1 MTIQTQPLSTWRY
14 WWALIRCHPW
24 LYLATTLLRILIFAV
39 FFQAWGLI
47 TRSFFD
53 SLSGNAPWAWGPNA
67 WAAIFLVTAMLRSGL
82 ILGDMLLYFN
92 WVFSASAVLSGNM
105 FNHILRQPGA
115 RALPDST
122 GEAISRFREDPE
134 EVGQFTAWA
143 PFILAR
149 LLFAVVA
156 VYFMVQVSMRVTFYV
171 FIPLLLVVV
180 LANLAM
186 TRVQRMRVLS
196 RQAAGNVTGFIGE
209 MFQAVQAVKL
219 AVAEERMLGRF
230 HTLNE
235 ARRQSA
241 LRDRLFNEVLG
252 SIFRN
257 TVNVG
262 TGLILLLAGQAMRDG
277 SFTVGDFALFVFY
290 LGFIAELTAD
300 VGTFFPRYKQASV
313 AFERMNRLLQ
323 GAAPQRLT
331 QRLATTLRGPLPA
344 VVYPAKQ
351 PADHLE
357 TLTVRNLCYH
367 FPGSEHGITDI
378 DLTLRRGTLTVIT
391 GRIGAGKTTLVRT
404 LLGLLSRDGG
414 AIAWNGQ
421 PVTDPA
427 NFFVPPRVAYT
438 AQTPA
443 LFSESVRN
451 NILQGI
457 WRDGDENAALTEAIY
472 AAVMEE
478 DIQQLEAGVETVVGQ
493 RGVKLSGGQ
502 RQRTAAARMF
512 VRQPELLVFDDL
524 SSALDVETE
533 QKLWN
538 RLFGKTMDDGR
549 RTMDD
554 CPVESVL
561 FSQSST
567 VHRPSSTTCLVVSH
581 RRAVLRQ
588 ADHIVVLKEGRICD
602 QGTLDELL
610 ARCPEM
616 QQLWQGEV

>member
-1 MTIQTQPLSTWRY
+1 MTLSTQPLSTWRY

-24 LYLATTLLRILIFAV
+24 LYLATTVLRILIFAV

-47 TRSFFD
+47 TRAFFD

-82 ILGDMLLYFN
+82 ILGDMLLYFH

-134 EVGQFTAWA
+134 EVGNFTAWA

-156 VYFMVQVSMRVTFYV
+156 VYFMVQVSVQVTFYV

-209 MFQAVQAVKL
+209 MFHAVQAVKL
-219 AVAEERMLGRF
+219 AVAEERMLGHC

-331 QRLATTLRGPLPA
+331 QRLATSLRGALPA

-357 TLTVRNLCYH
+357 TLTVRDLCYH
-367 FPGSEHGITDI
+367 FPGSEQGITDI
-378 DLTLRRGTLTVIT
+378 NLTLRRGTLTVIT

-404 LLGLLSRDGG
+404 LLGLLPRDSGEM
-414 AIAWNGQ
+414 AWNGQ

-427 NFFVPPRVAYT
+427 NFFIPPRVAYT

-457 WRDGDENAALTEAIY
+457 WQDGDANGALTAAIH
-472 AAVMEE
+472 AAVMKRTFNNWETRGR
-478 DIQQLEAGVETVVGQ
+478 DRGGPAWRQTFRRSTPAHRRRPHVCRGGPSEA
-493 RGVKLSGGQ
+493 
-502 RQRTAAARMF
+502 
-512 VRQPELLVFDDL
+512 ELLVFDDL

-533 QKLWN
+533 QKLWD
-538 RLFGKTMDDGR
+538 RLFGLPIDDFR
-549 RTMDD
+549 LTIVNNDAD
-554 CPVESVL
+554 A
-561 FSQSST
+561 ST
-567 VHRPSSTTCLVVSH
+567 VQASQIPKPKSKITCLVVSH
-581 RRAVLRQ
+581 HARSCSKQ
-588 ADHIVVLKEGRICD
+588 T
-602 QGTLDELL
+602 TL
-610 ARCPEM
+610 
-616 QQLWQGEV
+616 WY